1 MSELPTTPR
10 HSWGHAL
17 RIYFH
22 PRVASMLFLGFSA
35 GLPYML
41 VFTTLTAWLADVGVA
56 RASIGFFSWVGITYS
71 IKVLWAPVVDR
82 MELPLLGRWLGK
94 RRSWMLLAQF
104 MIAGGLVGMAMTDP
118 LQNLIQLALFA
129 LLVAFGSAT
138 QDVAVDAWRIEA
150 ASSERQ
156 AAMSAVYVFSYRI
169 AVLVA
174 GGGALHLVSW
184 GHWPGGYLVSIA
196 VTDPLQHLIRL
207 ALFALLVAFGS
218 ATQDVAV
225 DAWRIEAASSERQA
239 AMSAVYVFSYRIAV
253 LVAGAGALHL
263 VSWVNWPGVYLVM
276 AALMAVGMLTVLFS
290 TEPKVTRQSDAVFLE
305 QRVQD
310 YLARSAHVPTVI
322 RTSVAW
328 LIGAVVCPFV
338 DFFHRY
344 GRQAALL
351 LLVVG
356 TYRISDISMG
366 AMAMPFYLE
375 MGFTRAAIAN
385 ITGIYGL
392 AMTVLGGIVGG
403 LLVPRYGLLPVLLA
417 GATLSAATN
426 LLFSLMAVVGAETWM
441 LVITISGD
449 NFCGGLAM
457 AVLIAWMSSL
467 VSRAYTATQYAL
479 FSSLMTLP
487 GKFIGG
493 FSGLVVESQGY
504 FLFFIYVAL
513 IGVPAIALV
522 AYLIY
527 RSTGPEGQRRDEMN
541 ARS

>member
-1 MSELPTTPR
+1 MTDLPATPR

-22 PRVASMLFLGFSA
+22 PRVASMLFLGLSA

-41 VFTTLTAWLADVGVA
+41 VFTTLTAWLTDAGVS

-82 MELPLLGRWLGK
+82 VQLPLLGRWLGK
-94 RRSWMLLAQF
+94 RRSWMLLAQL

-118 LQNLIQLALFA
+118 LQNLVQLAILA

-138 QDVAVDAWRIEA
+138 QDVAIDAWRIEA
-150 ASSERQ
+150 TSPERQ

-169 AVLVA
+169 AL
-174 GGGALHLVSW
+174 
-184 GHWPGGYLVSIA
+184 
-196 VTDPLQHLIRL
+196 
-207 ALFALLVAFGS
+207 
-218 ATQDVAV
+218 
-225 DAWRIEAASSERQA
+225 
-239 AMSAVYVFSYRIAV
+239 
-253 LVAGAGALHL
+253 LVAGAGALHM

-276 AALMAVGMLTVLFS
+276 AALMAVGMITVLIS
-290 TEPKVTRQSDAVFLE
+290 AEPRVARQSDAVFLE

-310 YLARSAHVPTVI
+310 YLSRSAHVPAFI
-322 RTSVAW
+322 RVSVAW

-338 DFFHRY
+338 DFFRRY
-344 GRQAALL
+344 GRETVLL

-366 AMAMPFYLE
+366 AMAMPFYLDT
-375 MGFTRAAIAN
+375 GFSRAAIAN

-392 AMTVLGGIVGG
+392 AMTVLGGVVGG

-417 GATLSAATN
+417 GAILSAATN
-426 LLFSLMAVVGAETWM
+426 LLFSLMAVVGAEAWM
-441 LVITISGD
+441 LAITISGD

-467 VSRAYTATQYAL
+467 VNSAYTATQYAL

-513 IGVPAIALV
+513 IGLPAILLV
-522 AYLIY
+522 MYLIY
-527 RSTGPEGQRRDEMN
+527 RSPAPNGQNGDEAEVNVRTGP
-541 ARS
+541 

>member
-41 VFTTLTAWLADVGVA
+41 VFTTLTAWLAEVGVA
-56 RASIGFFSWVGITYS
+56 RASIGFFSWIGITYS
-71 IKVLWAPVVDR
+71 IKVFWAPVVDR
-82 MELPLLGRWLGK
+82 VQLPLLGRSLGK
-94 RRSWMLLAQF
+94 RRSWMLLAQL
-104 MIAGGLVGMAMTDP
+104 MIASGLVGMAMTDP
-118 LQNLIQLALFA
+118 LQNLIPLALFA

-169 AVLVA
+169 A
-174 GGGALHLVSW
+174 
-184 GHWPGGYLVSIA
+184 
-196 VTDPLQHLIRL
+196 
-207 ALFALLVAFGS
+207 LL
-218 ATQDVAV
+218 
-225 DAWRIEAASSERQA
+225 
-239 AMSAVYVFSYRIAV
+239 M
-253 LVAGAGALHL
+253 AGAGALYM
-263 VSWVNWPGVYLVM
+263 VSWVSWPGVYLAM
-276 AALMAVGMLTVLFS
+276 AGLMAVGMLTVLFS
-290 TEPKVTRQSDAVFLE
+290 SEPQVIRRSDAIFLE

-310 YLARSAHVPTVI
+310 YLSRSAHVPAII
-322 RTSVAW
+322 RSSVAW

-338 DFFHRY
+338 DFFRRY
-344 GRQAALL
+344 GRKAALL

-375 MGFTRAAIAN
+375 MGFTLTTIAN

-392 AMTVLGGIVGG
+392 ALTVLGGIAGG
-403 LLVPRYGLLPVLLA
+403 LLVPRYGILPILLA
-417 GATLSAATN
+417 GAILSAATN

-457 AVLIAWMSSL
+457 AALIGWMSSL
-467 VSRAYTATQYAL
+467 VNSAYTATQYAL

-513 IGVPAIALV
+513 IGVPAVLLV
-522 AYLIY
+522 IYLMF
-527 RSTGPEGQRRDEMN
+527 RSAEPGGSGENEVNPGPGK
-541 ARS
+541 AP